1 MSRLKI
7 MPSVSLIMKE
17 AEGRINI
24 HEDYL
29 KFLINKELDLFRNKI
44 TSEGFK
50 IEKDQIVNEIIREV
64 SKKSSSTLVN
74 IINGTGIVLHT
85 GLGRAP
91 FNGEHLKEAA
101 DKLDGY
107 TNLEI
112 DISNNKRGDRQSHI
126 DDHLASICG
135 CESSLVVNN
144 NAAALFLSINT
155 LAPGS
160 EVICSRGQIVEIGGS
175 FRISDI
181 IKKSDAN
188 LKEVGTTNR
197 THIEDYEKEIS
208 DRTKL
213 LLWVHTSNYVVKGYT
228 KEVALEEIAKLGKKY
243 NILVLADLGS
253 GTFLPLSKYGIPTE
267 IPIKDIIKKGPDIVL
282 FSGDK
287 MLGGPQ
293 SGIIL
298 ASKNIIE
305 LIKSNTLYRTMR
317 CDKITIAL
325 LDQIIRSYRK
335 HGFTNLNLALS
346 LLSNTREKLKNIA
359 INIINLLPDKKI
371 KTLGLSFEASLVEA
385 GSGSL
390 PEKSIESITLKF
402 RSSSFSAD
410 KLSALFREGDI
421 PVIGYIH
428 KDSYF
433 IDLKAVLPS
442 QVPNLI
448 KAIKNI

>member
-1 MSRLKI
+1 

>member
-1 MSRLKI
+1 

-91 FNGEHLKEAA
+91 FNSEHLKEAA

-243 NILVLADLGS
+243 NIPVLADLGS